1 MNRASLFP
9 LLLLIGLVSAFQ
21 EEPECNASGSGG
33 SLWSNLVG
41 NLDQMFWTPFL
52 KSYSVVRYAT
62 EERPS
67 SQLKGVIPRSCKE
80 MGISHVLDVVC
91 IQVAAQLGWL
101 KPCSSWA
108 RPSLLTSM
116 ATLVECPRQTW
127 ANNEAVKSLNYTLQR
142 RQHCDYA
149 TRAMQ
154 CSFLHFHWVIPQL
167 MATFLVIALLGGSAF
182 CCCCCFLARKEDYE

>member
-1 MNRASLFP
+1 MNRASLF
-9 LLLLIGLVSAFQ
+9 LLLTLGLVFAFE
-21 EEPECNASGSGG
+21 EEPECNASG

-62 EERPS
+62 EERPLL
-67 SQLKGVIPRSCKE
+67 QPHLKGPIPRSCRE
-80 MGISHVLDVVC
+80 MGISHLLDVVC
-91 IQVAAQLGWL
+91 IQAAAQLGWL

-127 ANNEAVKSLNYTLQR
+127 ANNEAVVSLNHTLQR

-167 MATFLVIALLGGSAF
+167 MATLLVIVLLGGSAF
-182 CCCCCFLARKEDYE
+182 CCCCCFLARKENYE